1 MEMKAN
7 DYLVLQMCIEN
18 GLTRGYL
25 RAHKHTEEP
34 SEQLMLDVM
43 EQSIMEDIC
52 EWFEFDEKN

>member
-1 MEMKAN
+1 MKAN

>member
-1 MEMKAN
+1 MEMKAK

-25 RAHKHTEEP
+25 HAHKHTEEP

-43 EQSIMEDIC
+43 EHAIMEDIC